1 MILKLF
7 TAVVEIPTAPTEPD
21 IVTFGGGTLTLKLLA
36 LVVEIPAATA
46 PV

>member
-1 MILKLF
+1 MILKLL

-21 IVTFGGGTLTLKLLA
+21 MVTFGGGTLTLKLLA